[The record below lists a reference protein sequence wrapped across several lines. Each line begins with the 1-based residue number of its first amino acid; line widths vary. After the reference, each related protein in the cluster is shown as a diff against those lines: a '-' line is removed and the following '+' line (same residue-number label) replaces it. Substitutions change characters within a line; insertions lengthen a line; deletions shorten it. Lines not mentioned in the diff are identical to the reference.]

1 MKVRLQ
7 NPHADDGSDYRY
19 SLTVGHEYE
28 VLGIEADHFR
38 LMNDKGEPI
47 LYQQACFVVTD
58 ATEPNFWISTYGE
71 DGERY
76 ANPPGWG
83 VPGFYEAWHDGVKV
97 VQRLFAEQ
105 LKFWYPNV
113 GKTD

>member
-38 LMNDKGEPI
+38 LMTDKGEPI
-47 LYQQACFVVTD
+47 LYQQA
-58 ATEPNFWISTYGE
+58 
-71 DGERY
+71 
-76 ANPPGWG
+76 
-83 VPGFYEAWHDGVKV
+83 
-97 VQRLFAEQ
+97 
-105 LKFWYPNV
+105 
-113 GKTD
+113 